1 MLVGGRDR
9 ATAIPDPHTA
19 GIPMPCCRSCTGART
34 RGGVFEF
41 KDELFADPR
50 LRRLVAQPGG
60 LLSTGSEGSDVR
72 CLRCSGRFQNVV
84 LLAHFSFLHR
94 PPAAIPRIA
103 LLLTLLM
110 IRLRFAWVTHESL
123 VTQVNLKRIMKY
135 HETRFNTIDV
145 RTFQHAFMFL
155 NDFSQFSATIWLINR
170 SVRRCSTV

>member
-19 GIPMPCCRSCTGART
+19 GIPMRCSRSCTGART

-60 LLSTGSEGSDVR
+60 LLFTGSEGSDVR

-103 LLLTLLM
+103 LLLTHTGSACRLFFGQSRRLFFAPSAEEPVPHLLVLSHP
-110 IRLRFAWVTHESL
+110 RPRGLELTPEAVLARA
-123 VTQVNLKRIMKY
+123 R
-135 HETRFNTIDV
+135 
-145 RTFQHAFMFL
+145 
-155 NDFSQFSATIWLINR
+155 
-170 SVRRCSTV
+170 